1 MSTQDTSYSPI
12 EDYAL
17 IGDCHGAALVSR
29 HGSIDWCAALRLD
42 GDPVFFRLFDAGG
55 GGGWTISAEG
65 ARSTSRQYLPR
76 TNILCTRFE
85 TSSGVIEVL
94 DFMPVGRTREAGTHD
109 YVSLSA
115 PGWIVRRLR
124 CLSGDVRIRMTVS
137 PRDAGFRTEPLASRL
152 EGGCIRFSN
161 GATLWTD
168 GQCSATDDGVAVSLD
183 LREGDCHDCVLTQ
196 VPPLFDPRT
205 RADRLYETTRA
216 YWSEWCEYARYRG
229 PYEDAVRRSALAL
242 KLLTY
247 APTGAIVAAPTT
259 SLPEEIG
266 GNRNWDYRFSW
277 IRDATFALFA
287 LAVLGYSAE
296 ADRFARFLR
305 RNCLREG
312 STLRIMYGIDGEP
325 FLAEKTLDHLD
336 GYRSSRPVRV
346 GNHAA
351 EQRQID
357 VFGELL
363 DWAQLRVALGSRL
376 GVDERALLRGV
387 ADHVCDVWKLP
398 DQGLWEMRC
407 EPRHFTHGKV
417 MAWVTLDRALD
428 IFGPNAEWSRTRDEI
443 LAWILEHGCA
453 GSPPH
458 LVQSDRDRKSDAALL
473 QVPLLGLPLDRDLLA
488 RTVREVERELRS
500 DDVVYRYRGH
510 DGLGGDE
517 GAFFITSFWLVEAM
531 VVVGRLDEAEALFE
545 SLLSKANDVGLYAE
559 EVDVRTGSFLGNFPQ
574 AFTHLSLISSAALLQ
589 LCKDRGTK
597 ALIGT
602 NADRAKRI
610 TGATAGA
617 RALAYALFRNRKVRL
632 RSSRKS
638 VMDLT

>member
-1 MSTQDTSYSPI
+1 MSTRDESYIPI

-17 IGDCHGAALVSR
+17 IGDCHGVALVSR
-29 HGSIDWCAALRLD
+29 HGSIDWCAALRMD
-42 GDPVFFRLFDAGG
+42 GDPVFFRILDARH
-55 GGGWTISAEG
+55 GGGWSLEPEDTQ
-65 ARSTSRQYLPR
+65 STSRHYLPR
-76 TNILCTRFE
+76 TNILRTRFE
-85 TSSGVIEVL
+85 TASGVLEVT

-124 CLSGDVRIRMTVS
+124 CLSGTIRVTMRVS
-137 PRDAGFRTEPLASRL
+137 PRDAGFRTEALYASL
-152 EGGCIRFSN
+152 EGGCIRFAN
-161 GATLWTD
+161 GATLWSD
-168 GQCSATDDGVAVSLD
+168 GEHVASEDGVEVSFRLG
-183 LREGDCHDCVLTQ
+183 EGEGHDCILTQ
-196 VPPLFDPRT
+196 VPPLYDPRS
-205 RADRLYETTRA
+205 RAERLFETTHA
-216 YWSEWCEYARYRG
+216 YWSEWCEYSRYRG
-229 PYEDAVRRSALAL
+229 PYAGAVQRSALAL

-259 SLPEEIG
+259 SLPEGIG
-266 GNRNWDYRFSW
+266 GSRNWDYRFSW
-277 IRDATFALFA
+277 IRDSTFALFA

-296 ADRFARFLR
+296 ADQFARFLR

-325 FLAEKTLDHLD
+325 FLAERTLDDLE

-346 GNHAA
+346 GNHAV
-351 EQRQID
+351 EQSQID

-376 GVDERALLRGV
+376 GGDELALLRGV
-387 ADHVCDVWKLP
+387 ADHVCNVWTEP

-407 EPRHFTHGKV
+407 EPRHFTHGKT
-417 MAWVTLDRALD
+417 MAWVTLDRALG
-428 IFGPNAEWSRTRDEI
+428 IFGPNELWSRTRDEI
-443 LAWILEHGCA
+443 LAAILENGCE

-458 LVQSDRDRKSDAALL
+458 LVQSFGDRQTDAALL
-473 QVPLLGLPLDRDLLA
+473 QVPLLGLPLDKDLLA
-488 RTVREVERELRS
+488 RTVREVEKELRTG
-500 DDVVYRYRGH
+500 DVVYRYRGH
-510 DGLGGDE
+510 DGLSGDE

-531 VVVGRLDEAEALFE
+531 LVVGRLDEAEALFE
-545 SLLSKANDVGLYAE
+545 SLVSKSNDVGLYAE
-559 EVDVRTGSFLGNFPQ
+559 EVDIHTGSFLGNFPQ

-589 LCKDRGTK
+589 LCKDRGPD

-602 NADRAKRI
+602 NADRAKLI

-617 RALAYALFRNRKVRL
+617 KALIYALLRNRKVRL
-632 RSSRKS
+632 WSSKAS